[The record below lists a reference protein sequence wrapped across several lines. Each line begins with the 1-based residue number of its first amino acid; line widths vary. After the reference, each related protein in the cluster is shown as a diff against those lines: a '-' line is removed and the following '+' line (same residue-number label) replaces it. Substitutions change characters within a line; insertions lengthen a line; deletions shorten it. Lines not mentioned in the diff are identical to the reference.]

1 MSIQT
6 LQNDVQRAQR
16 DISDL
21 NRKLSNLSK
30 KEADLSQ
37 KLARAQGGLA
47 SARSLSSLQSK
58 TREIAKLQADIGRV
72 QKDKADLNKR
82 IGDKTKD
89 LHRAQERLAKEEES
103 EKRRL
108 AEAEKKL
115 RREMTDYRRQVD
127 GQLSSQRFIGQEW
140 PGVSSSPIAENRSEH
155 DLFIS
160 HASEDKD
167 DFVRPLAE
175 TLTELGISVWYD
187 EFQLKVGD
195 SLRRSIDHGLA
206 SSRYGIVVLSASF
219 FAKNW
224 PQYELDGLVAREMRG
239 VKVILPIWHK
249 VTKDE
254 VMDYSPSLADKV
266 ALNSS
271 LLSIEEIA
279 RQLADVVKP

>member
-1 MSIQT
+1 MSIQS
-6 LQNDVQRAQR
+6 LQNDVQRAQH
-16 DISDL
+16 DIADL
-21 NRKLSNLSK
+21 YRKLSDLST

-37 KLARAQGGLA
+37 KVASAQGGLA
-47 SARSLSSLQSK
+47 SASSLSSLQSK
-58 TREIAKLQADIGRV
+58 ARDIARLQGDIGRV
-72 QKDKADLNKR
+72 QKDKADVNKR

-89 LHRAQERLAKEEES
+89 LHRYQERLAKEEEA
-103 EKRRL
+103 ERRKI
-108 AEAEKKL
+108 ADAEKK
-115 RREMTDYRRQVD
+115 RQREMADYQRQLTN
-127 GQLSSQRFIGQEW
+127 QLTSQRLIEQEW
-140 PGVSSSPIAENRSEH
+140 LGMPSAQVAETTLAH
-155 DLFIS
+155 DVFIS

-175 TLTELGISVWYD
+175 ALTKLGGSVWYD

-206 SSRYGIVVLSASF
+206 NSRYGIVVLSSSF

-254 VMDYSPSLADKV
+254 VMGYSPSLADKV

-271 LLSIEEIA
+271 LQSVEEIA
-279 RQLADVVKP
+279 RQLADLVKA